1 MSLMSNMSFKKIDI
15 NITHTYI
22 HIHMYICIYMYECM
36 YIIYNKYI
44 FVYIYTYICVCV
56 CVCVFDIYVNFFKA
70 HITQR
75 QIM

>member
-44 FVYIYTYICVCV
+44 FVYIYTYIYV